1 MSPRRSAA
9 MAQCVQSVQ
18 EFLQDSFVPLVAALC
33 SEEAERLAR
42 RNNLGFAELLKPF
55 CRLTSEG
62 RYPWG
67 LGGGG
72 GEGGAA
78 PCRPGGGE
86 DATPC
91 PLFPFSFPF
100 PGFAPAACG
109 CSLLLRGVREVGL
122 LPEAPRSRRSGRWV
136 CVKPTLPGWGL
147 LSCPAG
153 VCLVPVPGAP
163 AVASLGVRFFVSCL
177 DTESHTAE
185 MTANVTKPCLLL
197 PVLVCIHLFF
207 FSVLL

>member
-67 LGGGG
+67 LGGGVG
-72 GEGGAA
+72 KAGPHPAGRGEA
-78 PCRPGGGE
+78 R
-86 DATPC
+86 TP
-91 PLFPFSFPF
+91 PPAPFSPF
-100 PGFAPAACG
+100 LSP
-109 CSLLLRGVREVGL
+109 SLGL
-122 LPEAPRSRRSGRWV
+122 PR
-136 CVKPTLPGWGL
+136 L
-147 LSCPAG
+147 PAG
-153 VCLVPVPGAP
+153 VPFCFVGFGK
-163 AVASLGVRFFVSCL
+163 LGFSPRRR
-177 DTESHTAE
+177 EAE
-185 MTANVTKPCLLL
+185 GQGDGCV
-197 PVLVCIHLFF
+197 
-207 FSVLL
+207 

>member
-67 LGGGG
+67 LGGGWGRRGRTLQAG
-72 GEGGAA
+72 GRRGRHPLPPFPLFFPLPWVCPGCLRVFPSAPWGLGSWASPRGAA
-78 PCRPGGGE
+78 KQK
-86 DATPC
+86 
-91 PLFPFSFPF
+91 
-100 PGFAPAACG
+100 
-109 CSLLLRGVREVGL
+109 VREMGVCKASSPRLGSVK
-122 LPEAPRSRRSGRWV
+122 LPCW
-136 CVKPTLPGWGL
+136 CLPGACTWSSRSSFSRGKVL
-147 LSCPAG
+147 CKLS
-153 VCLVPVPGAP
+153 
-163 AVASLGVRFFVSCL
+163 RY
-177 DTESHTAE
+177 
-185 MTANVTKPCLLL
+185 
-197 PVLVCIHLFF
+197 
-207 FSVLL
+207 